1 MPRLSEEKI
10 NNIYLRCNMAQMSQ
24 LLDLCLDPESG
35 ITVEGL
41 RAVHYNK
48 IDQLEQ
54 LYREQAE
61 EIMWGRSQDSV
72 EALSAFIDNIKR
84 GTFSSAHLAQAKD
97 RMRELTAAQEEQEWS
112 AVRSAN
118 DLNLLQAFI
127 KKCTDGIYS
136 EVHLQ
141 QAQEAAEE
149 MEWNHVRDSRQAAA
163 VNAFIQKCQ
172 SGIYSTRHVA
182 EGRKLLEEW
191 AFAAVAD
198 DWQRVSAI
206 ADAQVQLNELN
217 LFIQTYGSNP
227 APTVQNYIA
236 KANAQINRLA
246 DAEQAR
252 IDWIDAKNV
261 GTILS
266 YVRFLEAHPYCEYRE
281 EAEMRVQ
288 NMKGDLL
295 NDMTRFP
302 FKYKR
307 EDLSAYITTNALT
320 MQDLVDNTN
329 VLTDRAYS
337 HIRRYPHLQDEQR
350 KLPVSQLENPQSEPG
365 NTDVYFFGVGGSG
378 KTCVLSGLMSLT
390 GRLGFRFDP
399 KGPGGGGNYAMELR
413 NYARNSMLP
422 PATDQKYIQVIDA
435 EINDEEGNLRKM
447 AFIEMSGEKTAQFSA
462 MDTPTSFDDLGP
474 GAASLLSNDNSK
486 LIFFVIDPTNEHN
499 VHMGESNDS
508 LWVVQSDVLDCVSA
522 LLAKNPDFM
531 KKVVAVHIILTKSDT
546 LGDYVDEH
554 LIMDRLHEQGYAPVL
569 EGIKRIC
576 QKYDINKPTGFQPG
590 LYPFCIGKFMPGEVY
605 TFDDTHSLKILR
617 VIQKHVVPRV
627 NQDSFLGKLRGWFN
641 S

>member
-1 MPRLSEEKI
+1 MPKLSEEKI

-24 LLDLCLDPESG
+24 LLELCLDPESG

-72 EALSAFIDNIKR
+72 EVLSTFIDNIKR

-118 DLNLLQAFI
+118 DLNLLHAFI
-127 KKCTDGIYS
+127 QKCTDGIYS

-172 SGIYSTRHVA
+172 SGIYSSRHVA

-198 DWQRVSAI
+198 DWQRVSSI

-252 IDWIDAKNV
+252 IDWIDAKNE

-266 YVRFLEAHPYCEYRE
+266 FVRFLEAHPYCEYRE

-302 FKYKR
+302 FKYNR
-307 EDLSAYITTNALT
+307 EALSAYITTNALT
-320 MQDLVDNTN
+320 MQDLVDNTG

-350 KLPVSQLENPQSEPG
+350 RYNANTTSNLMQQS
-365 NTDVYFFGVGGSG
+365 
-378 KTCVLSGLMSLT
+378 K
-390 GRLGFRFDP
+390 
-399 KGPGGGGNYAMELR
+399 
-413 NYARNSMLP
+413 
-422 PATDQKYIQVIDA
+422 
-435 EINDEEGNLRKM
+435 
-447 AFIEMSGEKTAQFSA
+447 
-462 MDTPTSFDDLGP
+462 
-474 GAASLLSNDNSK
+474 
-486 LIFFVIDPTNEHN
+486 
-499 VHMGESNDS
+499 
-508 LWVVQSDVLDCVSA
+508 
-522 LLAKNPDFM
+522 
-531 KKVVAVHIILTKSDT
+531 
-546 LGDYVDEH
+546 
-554 LIMDRLHEQGYAPVL
+554 
-569 EGIKRIC
+569 
-576 QKYDINKPTGFQPG
+576 
-590 LYPFCIGKFMPGEVY
+590 
-605 TFDDTHSLKILR
+605 
-617 VIQKHVVPRV
+617 
-627 NQDSFLGKLRGWFN
+627 
-641 S
+641 